1 MGLKLG
7 LSRYR
12 NSMGCV
18 FKNRKMRKMYQNKR
32 EEIVFSRP

>member
-12 NSMGCV
+12 KSMGCV
-18 FKNRKMRKMYQNKR
+18 FKNRKMRKIHQNKR

>member
-12 NSMGCV
+12 KSMGCV
-18 FKNRKMRKMYQNKR
+18 FNRKMRKMYENKR
-32 EEIVFSRP
+32 